1 MKTAILALASAST
14 VAAHATF
21 QQLWVNGED
30 LADTCVR
37 APVRPLLPTT
47 SHHAAAPT
55 NTSSGQQQPRHVR

>member
-37 APVRPLLPTT
+37 APVRPFPSFPSPLTT
-47 SHHAAAPT
+47 
-55 NTSSGQQQPRHVR
+55 PRH